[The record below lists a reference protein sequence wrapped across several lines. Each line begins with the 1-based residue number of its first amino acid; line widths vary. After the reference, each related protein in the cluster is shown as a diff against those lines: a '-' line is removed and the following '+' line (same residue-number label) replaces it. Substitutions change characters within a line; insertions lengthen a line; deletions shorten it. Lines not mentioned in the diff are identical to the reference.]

1 MQRNQNGEHIMKKIK
16 KYWNS
21 RSRAIKSYV
30 VIAIVLIVIGI
41 IL

>member
-1 MQRNQNGEHIMKKIK
+1 MKKIK

-21 RSRAIKSYV
+21 KSTAIKSYIV
-30 VIAIVLIVIGI
+30 AIIVLILIGI

>member
-1 MQRNQNGEHIMKKIK
+1 MIKKIK

-21 RSRAIKSYV
+21 RSTIIKSV
-30 VIAIVLIVIGI
+30 IVIAIALIVIGI

>member
-1 MQRNQNGEHIMKKIK
+1 MNKIK

-21 RSRAIKSYV
+21 RSTKIKATI
-30 VIAIVLIVIGI
+30 VIIIVLIVIGI

>member
-1 MQRNQNGEHIMKKIK
+1 MIKKIK

-21 RSRAIKSYV
+21 RGTAIKS
-30 VIAIVLIVIGI
+30 VIVIGVVLIVIGI